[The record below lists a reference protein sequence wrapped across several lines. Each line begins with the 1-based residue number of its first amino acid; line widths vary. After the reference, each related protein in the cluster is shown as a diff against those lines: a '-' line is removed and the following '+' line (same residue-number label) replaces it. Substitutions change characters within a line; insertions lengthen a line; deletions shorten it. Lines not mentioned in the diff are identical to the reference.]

1 LVITPP
7 SVSRPS
13 DSGPTFTY
21 TPPPAPA
28 VTGLSPT
35 NGPVTGTTTVAIT
48 GTNFIPPAGGQV
60 SVSFGGRAATVVTV
74 SPTSIVCTAPAGA
87 AVGPVAVQVT
97 AIGGQ
102 SATNPGDVYTYT
114 P

>member
-1 LVITPP
+1 M
-7 SVSRPS
+7 
-13 DSGPTFTY
+13 
-21 TPPPAPA
+21 
-28 VTGLSPT
+28 
-35 NGPVTGTTTVAIT
+35 
-48 GTNFIPPAGGQV
+48 
-60 SVSFGGRAATVVTV
+60 SFGGRAATVVSV

-87 AVGPVAVQVT
+87 AVGPVTVQVT